1 MNTKQTLEDIDQEAF
16 LEAIANKGSSTLSH
30 RQNDF
35 PDSCL
40 DTPLPSQEP
49 SKRNSG
55 KQRRISL
62 EEYKQNFLQVPKIN
76 DRKPVFMSAATRE
89 HLDRIVRLFGERG
102 MSVSGFIENLVLNHL
117 EVYSDEIE
125 EWRKL

>member
-16 LEAIANKGSSTLSH
+16 LEAIANKGSSSLS
-30 RQNDF
+30 RSQNDF
-35 PDSCL
+35 PDSVL
-40 DTPLPSQEP
+40 NIPPLPQES
-49 SKRNSG
+49 SKRNSS

-62 EEYKQNFLQVPKIN
+62 EEYKQKFLQIPKIN
-76 DRKPVFMSAATRE
+76 DRKPVFMSATTRE

-117 EVYSDEIE
+117 EMYSDEIE

>member
-35 PDSCL
+35 PDCCL
-40 DTPLPSQEP
+40 DTSLPSQEP

-62 EEYKQNFLQVPKIN
+62 EEYKQKFLQVPKIN

>member
-1 MNTKQTLEDIDQEAF
+1 MDTKQTLDAIDQEAF
-16 LEAIANKGSSTLSH
+16 LEAIANKGSIPLS
-30 RQNDF
+30 RSPNDF

-40 DTPLPSQEP
+40 DTPIPPQEP
-49 SKRNSG
+49 SKRNNS

-62 EEYKQNFLQVPKIN
+62 EEYKQKFLKIPKIN

-117 EVYSDEIE
+117 EMYSDEIE
-125 EWRKL
+125 KWRKL

>member
-1 MNTKQTLEDIDQEAF
+1 MDKKQTLDDIDQEAF
-16 LEAIANKGSSTLSH
+16 LEAIANKESIPFSRS
-30 RQNDF
+30 QNDF

-40 DTPLPSQEP
+40 DTPIPPQEL
-49 SKRNSG
+49 SKRNNS

-62 EEYKQNFLQVPKIN
+62 EEYKQKFLKIPKIN

-89 HLDRIVRLFGERG
+89 HLDRVVRLFGERG

-117 EVYSDEIE
+117 EMYSDEIE

>member
-1 MNTKQTLEDIDQEAF
+1 MDTKQTLDDIDQEAF
-16 LEAIANKGSSTLSH
+16 LEAIANKGSIPISRS
-30 RQNDF
+30 QNDF
-35 PDSCL
+35 SDSCL
-40 DTPLPSQEP
+40 DTPIPPQEP
-49 SKRNSG
+49 SKRSNS

-62 EEYKQNFLQVPKIN
+62 EEYKQKFLKIPKIN
-76 DRKPVFMSAATRE
+76 DRKPVFMSAANRK

-117 EVYSDEIE
+117 EMYSDEIE

>member
-1 MNTKQTLEDIDQEAF
+1 MNTKQTLGDIDQEAF
-16 LEAIANKGSSTLSH
+16 LEAIANKGSSPLS
-30 RQNDF
+30 RSQNDF

-49 SKRNSG
+49 SKRNSS

-62 EEYKQNFLQVPKIN
+62 EEYKQKFLQVPKIN

-117 EVYSDEIE
+117 ETYSNEIE